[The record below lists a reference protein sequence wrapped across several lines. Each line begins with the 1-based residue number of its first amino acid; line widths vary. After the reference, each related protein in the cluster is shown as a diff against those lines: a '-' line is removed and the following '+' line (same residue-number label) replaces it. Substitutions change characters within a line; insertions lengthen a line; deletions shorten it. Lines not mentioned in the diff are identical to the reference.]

1 MALYFVPA
9 SRVRAQTAPQD
20 YFSAAI
26 TAGPLTGFD
35 GDWVNPVPGASTGQ
49 IAATVAAFTY
59 PYTSLYF
66 DPEVGYNYCCGYFSG
81 SGVATATANRPL
93 VELHAKAGATA
104 LGDVEPGFGAVAHA
118 VIGDTLYFSNVAE
131 AETTGTFT
139 IHIDGE
145 LTSFAGQGTA
155 SGQPYALL
163 YVSVGDAAFSGL
175 YPDQGGFSTADIT
188 PNVSGTTISHTWDLV
203 NNPSGHMLVDE
214 TIQASFSFTG
224 PDATVPVFFQL
235 SVGGAYGLAD
245 FSHTAS
251 VSLDLPD
258 GVSFTSASGDFLT
271 GAVPEP
277 STWVML
283 ALGFFGLGWKVK
295 TSHEARE

>member
-1 MALYFVPA
+1 MRFGIVIMALYFVPA

-35 GDWVNPVPGASTGQ
+35 GDWVNSVPGASTGQ

-145 LTSFAGQGTA
+145 LTKSCRPGHGFRSAIRAVVCFGRRRGVQRTLPRPRRVFDRRHHSKCEWHNYISHMG
-155 SGQPYALL
+155 SGQQSLGTYA
-163 YVSVGDAAFSGL
+163 
-175 YPDQGGFSTADIT
+175 
-188 PNVSGTTISHTWDLV
+188 
-203 NNPSGHMLVDE
+203 
-214 TIQASFSFTG
+214 
-224 PDATVPVFFQL
+224 
-235 SVGGAYGLAD
+235 
-245 FSHTAS
+245 
-251 VSLDLPD
+251 
-258 GVSFTSASGDFLT
+258 
-271 GAVPEP
+271 
-277 STWVML
+277 
-283 ALGFFGLGWKVK
+283 
-295 TSHEARE
+295 RR